1 MSTFTP
7 RINRSV
13 QSLIPTARAPKSRL
27 PSPLPCRIRHAYI
40 HHELDSKRPPRVTGI
55 KPHPY
60 ASERALGSRNF
71 ATDSPSGSSNQEASS
86 KSTTVIPSE
95 TPKQSGDG
103 KTKLESAGTKTA
115 VDLGGETV
123 HKTNAEQRRA
133 DWRIVR
139 NLSGNLWPK
148 GWGPEARSTKTRV
161 VLALALLGGGKVS
174 ICAWMPS
181 KDNQTGLTYFAATQ
195 CPSANNFQGDH

>member
-1 MSTFTP
+1 MFAFTP
-7 RINRSV
+7 RIKRSV

-27 PSPLPCRIRHAYI
+27 PSPLPCTIRHAYI
-40 HHELDSKRPPRVTGI
+40 HQELDSKRPPRVSGILI
-55 KPHPY
+55 KPHPC
-60 ASERALGSRNF
+60 ASEQALGSRNF
-71 ATDSPSGSSNQEASS
+71 ATNSPSSSSNQGTSS
-86 KSTTVIPSE
+86 KSTTVTPSE
-95 TPKQSGDG
+95 TPKQSGDD

-148 GWGPEARSTKTRV
+148 GWSPEARSTKTRV
-161 VLALALLGGGKVS
+161 VLALALLAGGKVR
-174 ICAWMPS
+174 ICAWMPLMQLS
-181 KDNQTGLTYFAATQ
+181 
-195 CPSANNFQGDH
+195 